1 MDTRKA
7 KRPAP
12 QRPGH
17 VGLDGVVR
25 VGPLMAIPAVLEALG
40 VDPEP
45 LFESVGF
52 DLDRF
57 DDPELRVPYL
67 AASRL
72 IARCTEATGCEHF
85 GLLVGQRAGPS
96 TLGVAGFMLRVAPDV
111 RTALRD
117 LVRHLDLHD
126 EGGVPFVETQG
137 EVSLLGY
144 AIHQRGAQ
152 AAAQIYDLSI
162 AIACNIMRT
171 LCGKAWR
178 ASQVMLSRRKPRDIA
193 PYQRFFQG
201 PLRFDAEQSAVAFSS
216 RWLDQPLASAD
227 PLLYRHLEDEASALR
242 RRSNGKLVHGLRQ
255 LLRKTL
261 VTQKLSI
268 ALVARQL
275 GMHERTLN
283 RRLQAEGT
291 TFQRE
296 LEAVRYTAAQE
307 LLTETEMTLAQV
319 AAALE
324 YADTSAF
331 SRAFKRW
338 AGTTPA
344 QWRARAA
351 RGNA

>member
-1 MDTRKA
+1 MD
-7 KRPAP
+7 KRRSA
-12 QRPGH
+12 RPVARRQGQ

-25 VGPLMAIPAVLEALG
+25 VGPLMSIPAVLQELG

-45 LFESVGF
+45 LFQGLGF

-57 DDPELRVPYL
+57 DDPDLRVPYL

-111 RTALRD
+111 RTALQD
-117 LVRHLDLHD
+117 LVRYLDLHD
-126 EGGVPFVETQG
+126 EGGVPFVETIG
-137 EVSLLGY
+137 GVSLLGY
-144 AIHQRGAQ
+144 AIHQPGTK
-152 AAAQIYDLSI
+152 AAAQIYDLSM

-171 LCGKAWR
+171 LCGKDWR
-178 ASQVMLSRRKPRDIA
+178 ASQVMLARRVPRDPA
-193 PYQRFFQG
+193 PYRRFFQA
-201 PLRFDAEQSAVAFSS
+201 PLRFDAEQSAIAFPT
-216 RWLDQPLASAD
+216 RWLDRPLAGAD
-227 PLLYRHLEDEASALR
+227 PLLRRHLEGEATALR
-242 RRSNGKLVHGLRQ
+242 ARTHGDVVRSLRQ
-255 LLRKTL
+255 MLRKTL
-261 VTQKLSI
+261 VTQKSSI

-296 LEAVRYTAAQE
+296 LEAMRYGTAQQ
-307 LLTETEMTLAQV
+307 LLSETEMTLAQV

-338 AGTTPA
+338 AGVTPA

>member
-1 MDTRKA
+1 VR
-7 KRPAP
+7 
-12 QRPGH
+12 
-17 VGLDGVVR
+17 LDGVVR
-25 VGPLMAIPAVLEALG
+25 VGPLMSIPAVVQELG

-45 LFESVGF
+45 LFESHGL
-52 DLDRF
+52 DLDQF
-57 DDPELRVPYL
+57 DDPDLRVPYL

-72 IARCTEATGCEHF
+72 IARCAEATGCEHF
-85 GLLVGQRAGPS
+85 GLLVGSRAGPS

-111 RTALRD
+111 RTALQD
-117 LVRHLDLHD
+117 LVHNLDLHD
-126 EGGVPFVETQG
+126 EGGVPFVETTG

-144 AIHQRGAQ
+144 AIHQPGTK
-152 AAAQIYDLSI
+152 AADQIYDLSL
-162 AIACNIMRT
+162 AIACNIMRA
-171 LCGKAWR
+171 LCGSRWR
-178 ASQVMLSRRKPRDIA
+178 ATEVLLARRAPRDPA
-193 PYQRFFQG
+193 PYQRFFRA
-201 PLRFDAEQSAVAFSS
+201 PLRFDAEQSAVAFAS

-227 PLLYRHLEDEASALR
+227 PLLHRHLEAEATALHARSDGDVVRGLR
-242 RRSNGKLVHGLRQ
+242 R

-268 ALVARQL
+268 RLVARQL

-283 RRLQAEGT
+283 RRLRAEGT

-296 LEAVRYTAAQE
+296 LEAVRYDTARQ
-307 LLTETEMTLAQV
+307 LLDETSMTLAQV

-338 AGTTPA
+338 AGATPA

-351 RGNA
+351 GGDD

>member
-1 MDTRKA
+1 MDTRRA
-7 KRPAP
+7 RRPAA
-12 QRPGH
+12 QRTGH
-17 VGLDGVVR
+17 VRLDGVVR
-25 VGPLMAIPAVLEALG
+25 VGPLTSIPAVVQALG

-45 LFESVGF
+45 LFLDLGF

-57 DDPELRVPYL
+57 DDPDLRVPYL

-72 IARCTEATGCEHF
+72 IARCAEATGCEHF

-96 TLGVAGFMLRVAPDV
+96 TLGVPGFMLRVAPDV
-111 RTALRD
+111 RSALQD
-117 LVRHLDLHD
+117 LVHHLDLHD
-126 EGGVPFVETQG
+126 EGGVPFVETAG

-144 AIHQRGAQ
+144 AIHQPGAK
-152 AAAQIYDLSI
+152 ASAQIYDLSM

-171 LCGKAWR
+171 LCGKGWR
-178 ASQVMLSRRKPRDIA
+178 ATEVMLSHRAPRDPA
-193 PYQRFFQG
+193 PYQRFFQA
-201 PLRFDAEQSAVAFSS
+201 PLRFDTEQTAVAFPS

-227 PLLYRHLEDEASALR
+227 ALLHRHLEAEASLLHAR
-242 RRSNGKLVHGLRQ
+242 ADGGVVRGLRQ

-261 VTQKLSI
+261 GTQKLSI

-283 RRLQAEGT
+283 RRLRAEGT

-296 LEAVRYTAAQE
+296 LEAVRHVTAQQ
-307 LLTETEMTLAQV
+307 LLDETAMSLAQV
-319 AAALE
+319 ASALE
-324 YADTSAF
+324 YADASAF

-338 AGTTPA
+338 AGVTPA

-351 RGNA
+351 GSNS